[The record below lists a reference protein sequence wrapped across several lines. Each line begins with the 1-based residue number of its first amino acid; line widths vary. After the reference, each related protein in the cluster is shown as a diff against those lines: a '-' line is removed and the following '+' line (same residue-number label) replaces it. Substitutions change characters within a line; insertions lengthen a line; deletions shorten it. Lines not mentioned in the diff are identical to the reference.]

1 MPHQAEWLI
10 QKMKADTSIDFE
22 NDWKVVTIFIGGNDL
37 CAWCRNIE
45 YYSSDNYVK
54 FISEAL
60 MILHD
65 NVITQ
70 REMHNLHHE
79 IASRVLKQKKK
90 KFFKGMIKLTA
101 YNYNYINRYADKGL
115 SILSNGSNRILQS

>member
-22 NDWKVVTIFIGGNDL
+22 DDWKVVTIFIGGNDL
-37 CAWCRNIE
+37 CAWCRNTE
-45 YYSSDNYVK
+45 YYSADNYVK

-65 NVITQ
+65 GVLLVCEILHK
-70 REMHNLHHE
+70 RLKYRYNL
-79 IASRVLKQKKK
+79 V
-90 KFFKGMIKLTA
+90 
-101 YNYNYINRYADKGL
+101 
-115 SILSNGSNRILQS
+115 